1 MISELRVRR
10 RDEKVRTIPLD
21 RGPLTIGRALDNDLS
36 YPDEGSLSR
45 YHLTFERDG
54 LRWFVTDL
62 GSTNGTFVNG
72 KRLTVRVPFEPGDRL
87 VAGYLTI
94 TGVDA
99 DAAREESVVFVP
111 AGPSGALGPQTMTT
125 SLKDVLSR
133 DSTLPARGA
142 LQGLIDA
149 VQGLTG
155 QQTLEELFAL
165 ILRRAIEAVK
175 AERGVLITQEHGRLV
190 PRATHGEGFQISTTI
205 RDRVL
210 NNRESL
216 LVRDVGQEEALLLQ
230 HSISQQHI
238 HSLMAVPLQT
248 AGEVIGLIYVDSRL
262 FGKTF
267 AENDLILLSV
277 FASVA
282 AIRIDRERHI
292 ELQRQEQ
299 FRTRDLQQAAEI
311 QRGILP
317 GKPPAVARFDL
328 AGHNAP
334 CQTVGGD
341 FYDFIPYPDGRLGL
355 VLADVAGKGMAAAML
370 VSNLQAC
377 VRLLTEDPPELKTLI
392 ARLNK
397 SMEARCP
404 SNRFITLFM
413 IVIDPATGAATY
425 CNAGHN
431 PALLVR
437 ASGEVE
443 ELSAVGTILGFLPDI
458 VYEEHPAHLA
468 EGDMLVLYSDGITE
482 AMDASQAQFGEER
495 LRALVAARRNDAA
508 SDIVG
513 AVVSAV
519 AAWCPSEVA
528 DDDIT
533 IIVARRR

>member
-1 MISELRVRR
+1 
-10 RDEKVRTIPLD
+10 
-21 RGPLTIGRALDNDLS
+21 
-36 YPDEGSLSR
+36 
-45 YHLTFERDG
+45 
-54 LRWFVTDL
+54 
-62 GSTNGTFVNG
+62 
-72 KRLTVRVPFEPGDRL
+72 L
-87 VAGYLTI
+87 V
-94 TGVDA
+94 
-99 DAAREESVVFVP
+99 
-111 AGPSGALGPQTMTT
+111 
-125 SLKDVLSR
+125 
-133 DSTLPARGA
+133 
-142 LQGLIDA
+142 
-149 VQGLTG
+149 
-155 QQTLEELFAL
+155 
-165 ILRRAIEAVK
+165 
-175 AERGVLITQEHGRLV
+175 
-190 PRATHGEGFQISTTI
+190 
-205 RDRVL
+205 
-210 NNRESL
+210 
-216 LVRDVGQEEALLLQ
+216 
-230 HSISQQHI
+230 
-238 HSLMAVPLQT
+238 
-248 AGEVIGLIYVDSRL
+248 
-262 FGKTF
+262 
-267 AENDLILLSV
+267 LLSV

-377 VRLLTEDPPELKTLI
+377 VRLLTEDPPELNKLI

-413 IVIDPATGAATY
+413 IVIDPSTGAATY

-443 ELSAVGTILGFLPDI
+443 ELSAVGTILGFLPDLA
-458 VYEEHPAHLA
+458 YEEHPAHVA

-495 LRALVAARRNDAA
+495 LRTLVAARRNDAA